1 MSSFSDSM
9 SETREFEI
17 ASAEGLPIRGVLE
30 IPHNPE
36 RLAIVVH
43 GFKGFR
49 EWGFFPWLCERLSE
63 SGIVACRFDM
73 SRNGIVE
80 DPETFERLDLFEHD
94 TYSIQ
99 LSDLERVFEHVRSI
113 TGLSGLP
120 AFLVGHSRG
129 GAIALLGARRLP
141 SLAGVVTWSAIAST
155 DRWDDETKREWRR
168 SGRLEIANSR
178 TGQIMPMSTA
188 VLDDLEQ
195 NASDLDVLAAVEA
208 MSMPLL
214 VVHGGNDETVSTE
227 DAEAI
232 AGAHAAPAKMI
243 ISGAGHTFNA
253 IHPLINVPCELEL
266 AAHVTARFITAYR

>member
-1 MSSFSDSM
+1 M
-9 SETREFEI
+9 SETHHFEI

-36 RLAIVVH
+36 RLAIVIH

-63 SGIVACRFDM
+63 SGIAACRFDM
-73 SRNGIVE
+73 SRNGIGE
-80 DPETFERLDLFEHD
+80 DPETFERLDLFEND

-99 LSDLERVFEHVRSI
+99 LSDLETVYEHVRSMK
-113 TGLSGLP
+113 GMDSLP

-141 SLAGVVTWSAIAST
+141 SLSGVVTWSAIAST
-155 DRWDDETKREWRR
+155 DRWDEATKRDWRR
-168 SGRLEIANSR
+168 KGRLEIENSR
-178 TGQIMPMSTA
+178 TGQVMPMSTA

-195 NASDLDVLAAVEA
+195 NAAALDVLAAVEA
-208 MSMPLL
+208 MAVPLF
-214 VVHGGNDETVSTE
+214 VIHGGNDETVSTE

-232 AGAHAAPAKMI
+232 AAAHSAPAKMI

-253 IHPLINVPCELEL
+253 IHPLINVPCELAL
-266 AAHVTARFITAYR
+266 AAHVTARFITSYR